1 MATRNPRN
9 NKGTQP
15 PSGKPSQLTRSQSTR
30 NQSSRSSSSTGPSS
44 AAAKAN
50 LLQKATSRR
59 PSSAKSKATGATSAS
74 FTSASLS
81 VKPGDGI
88 ASADGAQSDKRL
100 RLPARPFVPKGGRRP
115 SRDGKE
121 IEATSPSADTT
132 AQDGRGAD
140 EQRLAVNAAFMWE
153 IKSVNEDLW
162 IVIELLHTMCRRP
175 HLIPQR
181 GKRMVGLLE
190 QFLDLVAMQFT
201 LEEAYGYFDDPE
213 HVEATFSAQA
223 IDLRDEHVVLYE
235 SLMGLVDRAQEYFF
249 ASDFSAM
256 TYRLPAS
263 IAAFIE
269 QFQAHDRRECEL
281 TMTAMNVDL
290 GVGD

>member
-9 NKGTQP
+9 KQGTQP
-15 PSGKPSQLTRSQSTR
+15 PSGKRAQSSQAKSSQA
-30 NQSSRSSSSTGPSS
+30 QSSRSPSTMGPSS
-44 AAAKAN
+44 AAAKAH
-50 LLQKATSRR
+50 LLQKATAGRQ
-59 PSSAKSKATGATSAS
+59 SSAKSTATDVSSAS
-74 FTSASLS
+74 FTSASLPS
-81 VKPGDGI
+81 TTPDP
-88 ASADGAQSDKRL
+88 SAKSESMKRIPM
-100 RLPARPFVPKGGRRP
+100 RSFVPKGGRRP
-115 SRDGKE
+115 SQDGQENEARGPLAQNRARDG
-121 IEATSPSADTT
+121 ADTE
-132 AQDGRGAD
+132 Q
-140 EQRLAVNAAFMWE
+140 QRLAVNAAFMWE

-162 IVIELLHTMCRRP
+162 LVIELLHTMCRRP

-263 IAAFIE
+263 ISAFIE